1 MSLPTDAKARKAV
14 PLYSGVVRYFPR
26 ALIAVAQCSY
36 RGNEQHHPGT
46 PLHWDRSKSQ
56 DHLDCLM
63 RHMVDDVLG
72 VEIDTDETEHLTK
85 CAWRA
90 LAALE
95 LHLERARRA
104 APTLSATASLGAPL
118 PQPGLVVPV
127 SSGPEAQRIPPPPDA
142 DE

>member
-95 LHLERARRA
+95 LHLERRA
-104 APTLSATASLGAPL
+104 APALSASLGTPL
-118 PQPGLVVPV
+118 PPPGRVVPV
-127 SSGPEAQRIPPPPDA
+127 LHPVITPLPPPPDA